1 MWARDVIWERM
12 GLFDGPG
19 LVRIKGLLKHL
30 EFKYADAFYSSQTA
44 ASQPETVVII
54 PGENWFV
61 L

>member
-54 PGENWFV
+54 PGKN
-61 L
+61 